1 MQPCTTVCH
10 LKLISLTVFR
20 DFIVWWIL
28 FRGWNVLKYERA
40 LGMEVAFGLS
50 QWAGVRRSVIGS
62 VV

>member
-1 MQPCTTVCH
+1 MLPCAIVCH
-10 LKLISLTVFR
+10 LKLISPTVFR

-40 LGMEVAFGLS
+40 LGKEGIFGLS
-50 QWAGVRRSVIGS
+50 QWDGVLRSVIGS